1 MAYRVD
7 SYHINI
13 GVGDAAIHVLAKP
26 NINNPAILP
35 ECVKVVWIDA
45 GKRGGSSKVITTL
58 ESIEPL
64 YQARAGGFKIDV
76 VIVTHWDGDHYGGFN
91 SFMEQTAMVDTYF
104 RFGAD
109 TPRTKFLTSAWMIS
123 KCSGFVEGDRDNNGT
138 LEINNVVV
146 ADVYYG
152 TSLLG
157 ADIFSDT
164 DLEKDWPGQLT
175 SGSVKDIDVL
185 TKDMAGGGRPAMF
198 CIAIEGKLIGPSSN
212 QTRVAAG
219 IMWADT
225 VTLTNEAS
233 LAAVIAWP
241 NGRVSHYFAGDLNA
255 AAESA
260 LVEWL
265 RPAWAGGRRI
275 PSMKCSHHGAC
286 SSTPTTM
293 IDNFRPYNIIISAGS
308 MHNHPGDLASPTS
321 A

>member
-45 GKRGGSSKVITTL
+45 GKSGGSSKVITTL
-58 ESIEPL
+58 ENIEPL
-64 YQARAGGFKIDV
+64 YKTRTGGFKIDV
-76 VIVTHWDGDHYGGFN
+76 VIVTHWDSDHYGGFN
-91 SFMEQTAMVDTYF
+91 SFMEQTTKVVKYF
-104 RFGAD
+104 RYGTNN
-109 TPRTKFLTSAWMIS
+109 TPRTKFLTSATMID
-123 KCSGFVEGDRDNNGT
+123 KCPAFVKGARANNGT
-138 LEINNVVV
+138 LKIDNTVV

-164 DLEKDWPGQLT
+164 DLKKISPGHPT
-175 SGSVKDIDVL
+175 PGSVNDIHDL
-185 TKDMAGGGRPAMF
+185 ITNMAGGGRPAMF
-198 CIAIEGKLIGPSSN
+198 CIAIEGELIGPSS
-212 QTRVAAG
+212 QTRVLSG
-219 IMWADT
+219 TMWVDK
-225 VTLTNEAS
+225 VTLTNESS

-255 AAESA
+255 AAECA

-265 RPAWAGGRRI
+265 RPAWENRRI